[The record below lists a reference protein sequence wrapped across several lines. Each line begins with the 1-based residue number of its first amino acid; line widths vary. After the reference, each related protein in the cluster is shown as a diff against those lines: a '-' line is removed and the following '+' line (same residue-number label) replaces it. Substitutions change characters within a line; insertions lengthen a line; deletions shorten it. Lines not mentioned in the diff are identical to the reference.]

1 MSKLNKLMRKLQTAI
16 LNKNVN
22 IKINTRQFFSQE
34 KNRMVTCYS
43 VTQKKWS
50 ETKCRMADQVV
61 LTTCS
66 TVEVVKFL
74 AKILEELRNEPES

>member
-1 MSKLNKLMRKLQTAI
+1 MSNLNKLMRKLQTAI
-16 LNKNVN
+16 INKNVN
-22 IKINTRQFFSQE
+22 IKVNTRQFFSQE

-50 ETKCRMADQVV
+50 DTKRRMTDQVV

-74 AKILEELRNEPES
+74 AKILEELENGSES

>member
-1 MSKLNKLMRKLQTAI
+1 MAKLNQLMKKLQTAL

-22 IKINTRQFFSQE
+22 IKVNTRQFFSQE
-34 KNRMVTCYS
+34 QSRMVTCYS

-50 ETKCRMADQVV
+50 DTKCRMTDQVV

-74 AKILEELRNEPES
+74 AKKLEELGNEPES